1 MKKLLT
7 LVLALAMLFSVMSM
21 SGAEGTAAELADDQT
36 LRVSIGVDLTDLN
49 PLTESTAEGSDLL
62 LTSLETLVR
71 QKANGVIE
79 MGSGLA
85 ESWDVSEDG
94 MTYTFHLRDAK
105 FSNGA
110 PITAPDFEYTW
121 KKVLDPATASE
132 YAYMLYTI
140 EGAEAYNV
148 GEGSVDDVAI
158 HAIDDKTLEVKLTGA
173 YDYFSGT
180 LVIPQF
186 SAVPAGYAEEC
197 GDNFFMDVDHMIFSG
212 PFMITEWVPSQSI
225 TVEKNPN
232 YWDADSVILDK
243 IIFDM
248 TMESNTIVQMYT
260 TDMLDVIQVQ
270 PNYPDTFRGEKG
282 FISVTE
288 PVTEYVMFNFENEF
302 FANLHIRRAFS
313 MALNRVEYMESFM
326 RSGSTPAYG
335 FIPGGIKGSNGQ
347 EFRTNNGDLYTD
359 AGKGNT
365 AEDALAEL
373 KLGLEEI
380 GKTVEDLQNAGLSLV
395 IGQGD
400 ANLTT
405 AQVFQQYWKSVL
417 GVDVQVNSLAYAM
430 RQEQYAGDFTLGKE
444 GWGADYNDA
453 LSFLELFISTSPYNK
468 NHYANAAYDEVLAKA
483 NALHGDE
490 RLVLLEQ
497 AEKILVA
504 EDQAIAPTFFQTRSW
519 VAKDKVE
526 GLIRNGC
533 GVRCEYKYAYITK

>member
-1 MKKLLT
+1 MKKTVSLM
-7 LVLALAMLFSVMSM
+7 LALFLAVSM
-21 SGAEGTAAELADDQT
+21 TGLAFAEAPANLAEDQT

-71 QKANGVIE
+71 QKANGLIE

-94 MTYTFHLRDAK
+94 LTYVFHLRDAQ

-140 EGAEAYNV
+140 EGAEAYNS
-148 GEGSVDDVAI
+148 GAGDADSVAI
-158 HAIDDKTLEVKLTGA
+158 KALDDKTLEVKLTGA
-173 YDYFSGT
+173 YDYFIGT

-186 SAVPAGYAEEC
+186 SVVPAGYQEEC
-197 GDNFFMDVDHMIFSG
+197 GDDFFMDVDHMIFSG
-212 PFMITEWVPSQSI
+212 PFKITDWTPSQSI
-225 TVEKNPN
+225 TVEKNPY

-248 TMESNTIVQMYT
+248 TAESNTIVNMYT

-270 PNYPDTFRGEKG
+270 PNYLDMFRGEKG

-288 PVTEYVMFNFENEF
+288 PVTEYLMFNNANEY

-313 MALNRVEYMESFM
+313 MALNRVEYMTSFM
-326 RSGSTPAYG
+326 RSGSSPAYG
-335 FIPGGIKGSNGQ
+335 FIPGGIKGTDGKD
-347 EFRTNNGDLYTD
+347 FRENNGELYTD
-359 AGKGNT
+359 VGNGNT
-365 AEDALAEL
+365 AEEALAEL
-373 KLGLEEI
+373 QLGLAEL
-380 GKTVEDLQNAGLSLV
+380 GKTIDDLKGAGLSLV
-395 IGQGD
+395 IGTGD
-400 ANLTT
+400 ANLLT
-405 AQVFQQYWKSVL
+405 AQVFQQYWKTVL
-417 GVDVQVNSLAYAM
+417 GLDVEVNSLAYAM
-430 RQEQYAGDFTLGKE
+430 RQEQYGGNYTLGKE

-468 NHYANAAYDEVLAKA
+468 IGYNNPEFDELLAKA
-483 NALHGDE
+483 NQHHGDE
-490 RLVLLEQ
+490 RLAYLQE
-497 AEKILVA
+497 AEKVLVQK
-504 EDQAIAPTFFQTRSW
+504 DQAIAPTFFQTRSW
-519 VAKDKVE
+519 VAKDHVA
-526 GLIRNGC
+526 GIIRNGC
-533 GVRCEYKYAYITK
+533 GQRCEYKYAYITK